1 MRNLQKVLSIVFLLF
16 FIFTA
21 PSYAD
26 IKSVKIRYDDR
37 GLIDFHKFEF
47 TNMGQLSVSIS
58 SVSVASMPVTSNLSR
73 PDLSRIGFFLV
84 SDYAINYMVGEH
96 ISCYLDSKYISLLFT
111 FQDFSNPS
119 QSSFNKSYAVTYP
132 NSYTLTFANCN
143 PLSHVT
149 MDVKAEFYNTHNGTT
164 KDYLPARQTKLPSL
178 YFNLSVIYLCSLA
191 FWISICFKN
200 YPSFHWIHLLM
211 GVLLLMKG
219 FNLLCASKV
228 QHSIKVTGTPLHGW
242 DVMLCIFQFIRTV
255 LFYAVIAVIID
266 GCSFLKPIFPI
277 KNSLIIVI
285 PLQIFATISSK
296 VAREVLLEESR
307 MWEFGSVFADTFCKM
322 LIMVFIGIAVYWN
335 SETDKAVENYSAKIS
350 LIRLFYVVFIVCSF
364 IDYVCAVVGSDWAM
378 AGEKATLVLYIVM
391 FLLFRPSEKSVY
403 FGQLY
408 LPVPE
413 GLVGDVELGC
423 GV

>member
-1 MRNLQKVLSIVFLLF
+1 MKNLQKILSILFLLF

-21 PSYAD
+21 PSCAD
-26 IKSVKIRYDDR
+26 IKSVKISSDDR

-47 TNMGQLSVSIS
+47 TNTGQLSVSIS
-58 SVSVASMPVTSNLSR
+58 SVSVSSMPVTSNLSR

-84 SDYAINYMVGEH
+84 SDYALHYMIDEH
-96 ISCYLDSKYISLLFT
+96 SCYLDSKYISLLFT
-111 FQDFSNPS
+111 FQDISPPS
-119 QSSFNKSYAVTYP
+119 QCSFNKSYAVTYP

-164 KDYLPARQTKLPSL
+164 KDYLPAGQTKLPSL
-178 YFNLSVIYLCSLA
+178 YFKLSVIYLCSLA

-219 FNLLCASKV
+219 LNLLSAAKV

-242 DVMLCIFQFIRTV
+242 NVLLYIFQFIRTV
-255 LFYAVIAVIID
+255 LFYTVIAATID
-266 GCSFLKPIFPI
+266 GCWFLKPII
-277 KNSLIIVI
+277 LINNSLMIVI
-285 PLQIFATISSK
+285 PLQFFATIASK
-296 VAREVLLEESR
+296 VACEVLLEESLL
-307 MWEFGSVFADTFCKM
+307 WDIGSLFADSICKTLFIV
-322 LIMVFIGIAVYWN
+322 LIGFAVYWS
-335 SETDKAVENYSAKIS
+335 SEADEAVKNYSAKFS
-350 LIRLFYVVFIVCSF
+350 LIRVFYFVFILCSCV
-364 IDYVCAVVGSDWAM
+364 DYVCGIVGSDWAM
-378 AGEKATLVLYIVM
+378 AKEIASLVLYMVM
-391 FLLFRPSEKSVY
+391 FSLFMPSEKSEY
-403 FGQLY
+403 F
-408 LPVPE
+408 VPPASE